1 MKITLTALCYC
12 LEITLDQML
21 QVLEN
26 DERNISKGAATLCD
40 LLQAAGARDIEYDGH
55 FGAAVFFSLV
65 EDEQDQLANII
76 LLVNSYA
83 NMKIPRLP

>member
-12 LEITLDQML
+12 LEITVEQML

-26 DERNISKGAATLCD
+26 DERNISKGAATLCN
-40 LLQAAGARDIEYDGH
+40 LLEAAGAGLIEYDGH
-55 FGAAVFFSLV
+55 FGAAIFFSLE
-65 EDEQDQLANII
+65 EDKQDQLANII

-83 NMKIPRLP
+83 NTIVPRLP